1 MKMSNLVVLSFC
13 LLPVACASLGGGDK
27 NKTSDLTIT
36 QTSHVEFTP
45 VVAESFIGMSNYKFV
60 GGSSQVEF
68 VNCKIPSPKAT
79 IIAVHS
85 DRAGFEVSK
94 FCEGWIAQS
103 FLSQG
108 FDVIA
113 VNRPGY
119 GNSKGSPDFGG
130 AQSIEALENGVK
142 AAVKIAQNPHKPSG
156 IFGFS
161 TGVASA
167 AFLSKKMPELKF
179 LILGS
184 GVYDYEAA
192 LADTKDSYL
201 KKDLNKIKDT
211 GGNKAIEDRSI
222 AYDVGGLPK
231 TIIIYHGKQD
241 TAVSPEQAK
250 AFSDS
255 LESSEYKVTFQLLEG
270 VNQDIPW
277 MHHRQILEVIGR
289 SLL

>member
-1 MKMSNLVVLSFC
+1 MRISKLVMVCFSMLS
-13 LLPVACASLGGGDK
+13 AGCASLGGNQEKG
-27 NKTSDLTIT
+27 TDLTIT

-45 VVAESFIGMSNYKFV
+45 VAADAFVGMANYKF
-60 GGSSQVEF
+60 GGATHQVEF
-68 VNCKIPSPKAT
+68 INCKISNPKST
-79 IIAVHS
+79 IVTIHS
-85 DRAGFEVSK
+85 DRAGFDVSK

-130 AQSIEALENGVK
+130 PQSIAAMEAGVK
-142 AAVKIAQNPHKPSG
+142 AAVKIGRNPHQPVG
-156 IFGFS
+156 VFGFS

-167 AFLSKKMPELKF
+167 ALLSKKMPDLKF

-201 KKDLNKIKDT
+201 KRDLNKIKET

-222 AYDVGGLPK
+222 AYDVEGLPK
-231 TIIIYHGKQD
+231 TIVIYHGKQD
-241 TAVSPEQAK
+241 TAVPPEQAK

-255 LESSEYKVTFQLLEG
+255 LESSEYKVTFQILEG

-277 MHHRQILEVIGR
+277 MHHRQILEVIAR

>member
-1 MKMSNLVVLSFC
+1 MRVSILQVFCFSLLS
-13 LLPVACASLGGGDK
+13 VGCASLGGTQEK
-27 NKTSDLTIT
+27 STDLTIT

-45 VVAESFIGMSNYKFV
+45 VAAEAFVGMSNYQF
-60 GGSSQVEF
+60 GGATHQVEF
-68 VNCKIPSPKAT
+68 INCKISSPKST
-79 IIAVHS
+79 IITVHS
-85 DRAGFEVSK
+85 DRAGFDVSK

-130 AQSIEALENGVK
+130 AQSIAAMEAGVK
-142 AAVKIAQNPHKPSG
+142 SAARIGRNLHQTAG

-167 AFLSKKMPELKF
+167 ALLSKKMPNLKF

-201 KKDLNKIKDT
+201 KRDLNKIKDT

-222 AYDVGGLPK
+222 AYDVEGLPK
-231 TIIIYHGKQD
+231 TIVIYHGKQD
-241 TAVSPEQAK
+241 TAVPPEQAK

-255 LESSEYKVTFQLLEG
+255 LKSSEYQVTFQILEG
-270 VNQDIPW
+270 VNDDIPW
-277 MHHRQILEVIGR
+277 MHHRQILEVIAR

>member
-1 MKMSNLVVLSFC
+1 MKMSRLMVGFLM
-13 LLPVACASLGGGDK
+13 LPVGCASLGGGEGDK
-27 NKTSDLTIT
+27 ADLSMT
-36 QTSHVEFTP
+36 QKSRVEYTP
-45 VVAESFIGMSNYKFV
+45 IAAEAYVGMANYPF
-60 GGSSQVEF
+60 GSATHQVEF
-68 VNCKIPSPKAT
+68 INCKMPASKAT
-79 IIAVHS
+79 IIVVHS
-85 DRAGFEVSK
+85 DRAGFDVSK
-94 FCEGWIAQS
+94 FCDGWIAQS

-119 GNSKGSPDFGG
+119 GNSKGSPDFSG
-130 AQSIEALENGVK
+130 AQSIAAMENGVK
-142 AAVKIAQNPHKPSG
+142 AALKVGKNPQPSG

-161 TGVASA
+161 TGVTAA
-167 AFLSKKMPELKF
+167 AFLSKKIPDLKF

-184 GVYDYEAA
+184 GVYDYEAT
-192 LADTKDSYL
+192 LAETKDSYL
-201 KKDLNKIKDT
+201 KKDLTKIKDS

-231 TIIIYHGKQD
+231 TIFVYHGKQN

-255 LESSEYKVTFQLLEG
+255 LESNEYQVTFQVLEG
-270 VNQDIPW
+270 VSQDIPW
-277 MHHRQILEVIGR
+277 MHHRQILEVIAK